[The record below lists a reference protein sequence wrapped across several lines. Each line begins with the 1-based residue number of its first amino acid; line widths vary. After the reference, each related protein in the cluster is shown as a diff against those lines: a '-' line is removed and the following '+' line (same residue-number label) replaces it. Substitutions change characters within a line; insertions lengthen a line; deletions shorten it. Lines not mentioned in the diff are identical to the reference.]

1 MAHNFGAHVI
11 NLVKIRK
18 GFLIIQLELFLMFG
32 LWSRTALLI
41 EFNCIYFPVHLL
53 KPIFQVT

>member
-1 MAHNFGAHVI
+1 
-11 NLVKIRK
+11 
-18 GFLIIQLELFLMFG
+18 MFG

-53 KPIFQVT
+53 KPIFQVTWEAANISERGYAKALL